1 MNWINS
7 EVKFLGIYIGNDREM
22 ASLRTFNEILEKIKQ
37 KISYWNTKSISIKG
51 KIKILNTF
59 VLSKLWYALECQDIP
74 NEIHVDLKN
83 LISTFIWKGYH
94 QRNYNTLCTPYSEG
108 GLGLQ
113 SIEIKRDIFRI
124 KWITNLLS
132 HKNLQIEK
140 NVVDSF
146 FENNTGQIGLRILL
160 NNSTVVNKIKNNFY
174 KKTYKT

>member
-1 MNWINS
+1 MKAALTTENSIPALFDLLKIYEEATNAKINKGKTEALWLGKWREKQNRPLNLNWINS

-59 VLSKLWYALECQDIP
+59 VLSKLWYALECHDIP

-94 QRNYNTLCTPYSEG
+94 QQNYNKKSE
-108 GLGLQ
+108 
-113 SIEIKRDIFRI
+113 
-124 KWITNLLS
+124 
-132 HKNLQIEK
+132 
-140 NVVDSF
+140 
-146 FENNTGQIGLRILL
+146 
-160 NNSTVVNKIKNNFY
+160 
-174 KKTYKT
+174 